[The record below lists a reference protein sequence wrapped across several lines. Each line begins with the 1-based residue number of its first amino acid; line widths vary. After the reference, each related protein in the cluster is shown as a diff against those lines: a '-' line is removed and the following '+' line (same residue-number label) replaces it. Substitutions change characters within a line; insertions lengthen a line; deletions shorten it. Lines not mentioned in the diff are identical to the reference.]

1 MSVSSAIGVEPAV
14 LDQSFSAVYT
24 STAIPTT
31 TSVSG
36 FPTIYTYTTPTLSAG
51 TYLVNLNVNFTLVN
65 TGTNFSNLAV
75 SVQQSGSPSLGLA
88 SITDFS
94 ALTGGNI
101 NTFPSSINGCLVLNS
116 PQTIGVVIECV
127 SVGDTTGDMSVSGL
141 FNLIQLSN

>member
-1 MSVSSAIGVEPAV
+1 MSVSSAIGIDPAV
-14 LDQSFSAVYT
+14 LDQSFPAVYT

-36 FPTIYTYTTPTLSAG
+36 VPTIYTYTTPTLSAG

-88 SITDFS
+88 NNTDFS
-94 ALTGGNI
+94 AITGGNI

-116 PQTIGVVIECV
+116 PQTISVVIECV
-127 SVGDTTGDMSVSGL
+127 SVSDTTGDMSVSGL